1 MYEEEW
7 TEILGFPNYMVSTH
21 GRIRNIKH
29 ERLVKMS
36 LTKQGA
42 VKVSLYSENIRVTK
56 SVKVLVAESFLPGRT
71 DQFDTALHLDGNQS
85 NNYIEN
91 LVWRPR
97 WFAWKY
103 SRQFD
108 YFDQY
113 SKLGPVFEI
122 RSKVTYLN
130 IAEAGIKN
138 GLLFNEI
145 DFGITN
151 KVAVFPTWQQFE
163 WKQ

>member
-7 TEILGFPNYMVSTH
+7 ENILGFPNYMISTH
-21 GRIRNIKH
+21 GRVRNIKH
-29 ERLVKMS
+29 GRLVKMS
-36 LTKQGA
+36 TTKQGA
-42 VKVSLYSENIRVTK
+42 MKVSLYSENNRITK
-56 SVKVLVAESFLPGRT
+56 SVKVLVAEAFLPGRT
-71 DQFDTALHLDGNQS
+71 DQFDTAMHLDGDQS
-85 NNYIEN
+85 NNRIEN

-108 YFDQY
+108 YLEQY
-113 SKLGPVFEI
+113 SKLGPVYEI
-122 RSKVTYLN
+122 RSKKEYSSV
-130 IAEAGIKN
+130 AEAGMSN

-145 DFGITN
+145 DFGISN

-163 WKQ
+163 WK

>member
-7 TEILGFPNYMVSTH
+7 EEILGFPNYMISTH
-21 GRIRNIKH
+21 GRVRNIKH
-29 ERLVKMS
+29 GRLVKMS

-42 VKVSLYSENIRVTK
+42 VKVSLYSENARVTK
-56 SVKVLVAESFLPGRT
+56 SVKVLVAETFLPGRT
-71 DQFDTALHLDGNQS
+71 EQFDTALHLDSDQR
-85 NNYIEN
+85 NNYIGN

-108 YFDQY
+108 YFEHY
-113 SKLGPVFEI
+113 SKLGPVYEI
-122 RSKVTYLN
+122 RSKLTYSS
-130 IAEAGIKN
+130 IAEAGMKN

-145 DFGITN
+145 DFGISN

-163 WKQ
+163 WKE